1 MHASCRLPCFLSV
14 CSLPCLLIQAAELQ
28 LVHEPQG
35 TFIIR
40 PSSQVDQLS
49 LTVRSPPSP
58 SEMLVKHFIL
68 IVALKDGL
76 VCYKMSGKQDI
87 DFPTV
92 EELIDYYS
100 QHPLSLLP
108 DGQPVYCIRPKLTR
122 DLSNL

>member
-40 PSSQVDQLS
+40 PSSQADQLS

-58 SEMLVKHFIL
+58 SAFYL
-68 IVALKDGL
+68 DCGL
-76 VCYKMSGKQDI
+76 ERWLGVLQD
-87 DFPTV
+87 
-92 EELIDYYS
+92 EWKAR
-100 QHPLSLLP
+100 H
-108 DGQPVYCIRPKLTR
+108 
-122 DLSNL
+122 